1 MAKQNQS
8 TRQILIAWLLLAL
21 FMLPMV
27 VKSVHVC
34 QVESEL
40 AAGHKTTG
48 QHSQSHD
55 TETCKVCHF
64 AFFNYMRATDI
75 RLDAVAVIFFG
86 FLFLSAVT
94 PYRRPEVEVTSL
106 RAPPADF

>member
-1 MAKQNQS
+1 M
-8 TRQILIAWLLLAL
+8 TRQNRKTKHTLIAWLLLAL

-34 QVESEL
+34 QVETEL
-40 AAGHKTTG
+40 SAGH
-48 QHSQSHD
+48 QRQSHNAGS
-55 TETCKVCHF
+55 CAICHF

>member
-1 MAKQNQS
+1 MAKQNRN
-8 TRQILIAWLLLAL
+8 TRQMLVAWLLLVL

-27 VKSVHVC
+27 VKAVHVC

-40 AAGHKTTG
+40 AVGHKTAG

-55 TETCKVCHF
+55 TDTCKICHF

-94 PYRRPEVEVTSL
+94 PYRRPEVEVTSP

>member
-1 MAKQNQS
+1 M
-8 TRQILIAWLLLAL
+8 TRQNRETRHTLIVWLLLAL

-34 QVESEL
+34 QVETEL
-40 AAGHKTTG
+40 SAGHQTSG
-48 QHSQSHD
+48 QHSQSHNAGS
-55 TETCKVCHF
+55 CAICHF

-94 PYRRPEVEVTSL
+94 PYRHPEVEVTSL

>member
-1 MAKQNQS
+1 M
-8 TRQILIAWLLLAL
+8 TRQNRKTRHTLIAWLLLAL

-34 QVESEL
+34 QVETEL
-40 AAGHKTTG
+40 SAGHQTSG
-48 QHSQSHD
+48 
-55 TETCKVCHF
+55 HF

>member
-1 MAKQNQS
+1 MAKQNRN
-8 TRQILIAWLLLAL
+8 TRQMLIAWLLLVL

-27 VKSVHVC
+27 VKAVHVC

-40 AAGHKTTG
+40 AVGHKTAG

-55 TETCKVCHF
+55 TDTCKICHF

>member
-1 MAKQNQS
+1 MAKQNKN
-8 TRQILIAWLLLAL
+8 TRQMLIAWLLLAL

-40 AAGHKTTG
+40 AAGHKTAG

-55 TETCKVCHF
+55 TETCKICHF
-64 AFFNYMRATDI
+64 AFLNYMKATNI
-75 RLDAVAVIFFG
+75 QLDGVAIIFLG
-86 FLFLSAVT
+86 FLFLTCVT
-94 PYRRPEVEVTSL
+94 KYVRPEVEVISL
-106 RAPPADF
+106 RAPPTGF

>member
-8 TRQILIAWLLLAL
+8 TRQMLIAWLLLAL

-40 AAGHKTTG
+40 AVGHKTTG

-64 AFFNYMRATDI
+64 AFFNYMKATNI
-75 RLDAVAVIFFG
+75 QLDGVAIIFLG
-86 FLFLSAVT
+86 FLFLACVT
-94 PYRRPEVEVTSL
+94 KYVRPEVEVISL
-106 RAPPADF
+106 RAPPTRF